1 MLRNPLRVAE
11 QNRNGP
17 SDAVHTLEIREQGG
31 QLQDQQCFNMLK
43 DPNLKN
49 CRDYTK
55 YNIYSDILYYIY
67 MSCGPAVGI
76 HVHGSRITQFGFKLV
91 GADLWVAPIGYG
103 GSL

>member
-1 MLRNPLRVAE
+1 MCDHLYLAIDFWGVVLGFISHGYTQGTHWIAIE
-11 QNRNGP
+11 
-17 SDAVHTLEIREQGG
+17 SEHHWVDACV
-31 QLQDQQCFNMLK
+31 CVNFNLHAS
-43 DPNLKN
+43 
-49 CRDYTK
+49 
-55 YNIYSDILYYIY
+55 IYIY